1 MKKIMLFTLLV
12 LVIFVILNLPPVFTH
27 AEEKRNE
34 DLMKIIKEFVP
45 SNSFLISP
53 KEPVSTKPF
62 QLYDLNEDGQE
73 EIIITFEIKAK
84 AQPSPSQFGAIVLK
98 KGDEGWKKIWE
109 TKAQGVGLHYSGVAD
124 ITGDGR
130 KEYLFGVTIG
140 ASAGNKLEIFRWSNN
155 SLKEIADVLYHRIEL
170 LNDKNVGIAVWQRYV
185 ADTYFVDVLKWNGQK
200 LVFDEELYSK
210 YYPVIEKFYYDK
222 ISERDTWFYWYTLAD
237 AQIKANLYEKA
248 TKSIQK
254 GIALAKQLSMPD
266 VVQDFNQ
273 LSYKLEEMKKSS

>member
-1 MKKIMLFTLLV
+1 MNKIMLFTLLV
-12 LVIFVILNLPPVFTH
+12 IVILNLPPVFTH

-45 SNSFLISP
+45 SSSLLISP

-62 QLYDLNEDGQE
+62 ELYDLNEDGQE

-84 AQPSPSQFGAIVLK
+84 EQPSPSQFGAIVLK
-98 KGDEGWKKIWE
+98 KGNEGWKKIWE

-124 ITGDGR
+124 ITSDGR

-140 ASAGNKLEIFRWSNN
+140 ASAGNKLEIFRRSNS

-185 ADTYFVDVLKWNGQK
+185 ADTYFVDVLEWNGQK
-200 LVFDEELYSK
+200 LVFDEELYFK

-222 ISERDTWFYWYTLAD
+222 ISKRDTWFYWYTLAD
-237 AQIKANLYEKA
+237 AQIKAKLYEKA

-273 LSYKLEEMKKSS
+273 LNYKLGEMKKSS